1 MKMITTS
8 GEVQSRAA
16 VCRIC
21 FQPDTSNR
29 EELILNLYPGE
40 RFQSFLG
47 FGGAVT
53 DSAAY
58 VYSTLSPELRAE
70 VIAACFGSDGL
81 GYTLARSHI
90 DSCDFSLESYC
101 ADPAEEDAELRR
113 FSLERPGNYVFPML
127 DDIVKIRPELRLLLS
142 PWSPPEYMKDNAKR
156 TGGGKLRPEFRER
169 WARYM
174 CRYALEYRKRGYDVF
189 AMSVQNEP
197 NAVQPWESCIYT
209 PEEERDF
216 LRDFLAPELRRQ
228 GLEDVVLTIWDHNK
242 ERLFDRVDAIC
253 SDPGANACAGAA
265 GFHWYGGDHFD
276 ALRLVRRKYPDKLL
290 MFTEGCIEYSK
301 GSHEA
306 QTENAER
313 YAWEILHGF
322 NAGLNAFFDWN
333 LLLDMSGGPNH
344 KGNYCDAPIMVD
356 PERKS
361 LKYNLSYSYIMHFSR
376 YIRPGA
382 VRIGTT
388 CYDNDLGFCA
398 ALNPNGS
405 IVAVALNTSAA
416 GKKGFVRLRGE
427 LAEAFFPPHSISTLL
442 IGGEE
447 V

>member
-1 MKMITTS
+1 M
-8 GEVQSRAA
+8 
-16 VCRIC
+16 
-21 FQPDTSNR
+21 
-29 EELILNLYPGE
+29 
-40 RFQSFLG
+40 
-47 FGGAVT
+47 
-53 DSAAY
+53 
-58 VYSTLSPELRAE
+58 
-70 VIAACFGSDGL
+70 
-81 GYTLARSHI
+81 
-90 DSCDFSLESYC
+90 
-101 ADPAEEDAELRR
+101 
-113 FSLERPGNYVFPML
+113 
-127 DDIVKIRPELRLLLS
+127 
-142 PWSPPEYMKDNAKR
+142 
-156 TGGGKLRPEFRER
+156 
-169 WARYM
+169 
-174 CRYALEYRKRGYDVF
+174 
-189 AMSVQNEP
+189 
-197 NAVQPWESCIYT
+197 
-209 PEEERDF
+209 
-216 LRDFLAPELRRQ
+216 
-228 GLEDVVLTIWDHNK
+228 LTIWDHNK

-388 CYDNDLGFCA
+388 CYDNDLRFCA
-398 ALNPNGS
+398 ALNPDGS

>member
-1 MKMITTS
+1 MKIITTS
-8 GEVQSRAA
+8 GALSGRTVVSHA
-16 VCRIC
+16 VL
-21 FQPDTSNR
+21 QPDTANR
-29 EELILNLYPGE
+29 EELILNLYPEE
-40 RFQSFLG
+40 RFQPFLG

-70 VIAACFGSDGL
+70 VIAACYGSDGL

-101 ADPAEEDAELRR
+101 ADSAATDAALEH
-113 FSLERPGNYVFPML
+113 FSLERPGKYIFPML
-127 DDIVKIRPELRLLLS
+127 DDIVKACPDLRLLLS

-169 WARYM
+169 WAQYM
-174 CRYALEYRKRGYDVF
+174 CRYALEYRKRGYNVF

-197 NAVQPWESCIYT
+197 NAVQTWESCIYT

-216 LRDFLAPELRRQ
+216 LRGFLAPELRRQ
-228 GLEDVVLTIWDHNK
+228 GLVDVVLTIWDHNK

-253 SDPGANACAGAA
+253 SDPGANACVGAA

-301 GSHEA
+301 GSHGA

-313 YAWEILHGF
+313 YAREILHGF

-344 KGNYCDAPIMVD
+344 KGNYCDAPIMAD
-356 PERKS
+356 AEQNL
-361 LKYNLSYSYIMHFSR
+361 LKYNLSYSYIRHFSR

-398 ALNPNGS
+398 ALDPDGS
-405 IVAVALNTSAA
+405 IAAVALNTSAT
-416 GKKGFVRLRGE
+416 GKKGFVRLHGE
-427 LAEAFFPPHSISTLL
+427 LAEAFFPPHSITTLL

-447 V
+447 A

>member
-1 MKMITTS
+1 MKIMTTS
-8 GEVQSRAA
+8 GGAAGRAA
-16 VCRIC
+16 VCRTS
-21 FQPDTSNR
+21 FHPDAANR
-29 EELILNLYPGE
+29 EELILNLYPEE
-40 RFQSFLG
+40 RFQTFLG

-58 VYSTLSPELRAE
+58 VYSTLAPELRAE
-70 VIAACFGSDGL
+70 VVGACYGEEGL

-90 DSCDFSLESYC
+90 DSCDFSTEPYC
-101 ADPAEEDAELRR
+101 ADALEDDAALER
-113 FSLERPGNYVFPML
+113 FSLERPGKYIFPML
-127 DDIVKIRPELRLLLS
+127 DDIVRACPGLKLMLS
-142 PWSPPEYMKDNAKR
+142 PWSPPAYMKDSAER
-156 TGGGKLRPEFRER
+156 TGGGKLRPEYRGR

-174 CRYALEYRKRGYDVF
+174 CRYALEYRRRGYGVF

-197 NAVQPWESCIYT
+197 NAVQSWESCRYT
-209 PEEERDF
+209 PDEERDF
-216 LRDFLAPELRRQ
+216 LLGFLAPELRRQ
-228 GLEDVVLTIWDHNK
+228 GLGNVVLTIWDHNK

-253 SDPGANACAGAA
+253 SDPEANACAGAA

-301 GSHEA
+301 GSHGA
-306 QTENAER
+306 QTANAER
-313 YAWEILHGF
+313 YAREILHSF

-333 LLLDMSGGPNH
+333 VLLDMSGGPNH
-344 KGNYCDAPIMVD
+344 KGNYCDAPIMADIVAG
-356 PERKS
+356 E
-361 LKYNLSYSYIMHFSR
+361 LKYNLSYSYIRHFSR

-398 ALNPNGS
+398 ALNPDGS
-405 IVAVALNTSAA
+405 IAAVALNTSDEE
-416 GKKGFVRLRGE
+416 KRGFVRLHGK
-427 LAEAFFPPHSISTLL
+427 LAEAVFPGHSISTLL

-447 V
+447 A

>member
-1 MKMITTS
+1 MKIITTS
-8 GEVQSRAA
+8 GALSGRTVVSHA
-16 VCRIC
+16 VL
-21 FQPDTSNR
+21 QPDTANR
-29 EELILNLYPGE
+29 EELILNLYPE
-40 RFQSFLG
+40 ELFQPFLG

-70 VIAACFGSDGL
+70 VIAACYSSDGL

-101 ADPAEEDAELRR
+101 ADSAATDAALEH
-113 FSLERPGNYVFPML
+113 FSLKRPGKYIFPML
-127 DDIVKIRPELRLLLS
+127 DDIVKACPDLRLLLS
-142 PWSPPEYMKDNAKR
+142 PWSPQYMKDNAKR

-169 WARYM
+169 WAQYM

-197 NAVQPWESCIYT
+197 NAVQTWESCIYT

-216 LRDFLAPELRRQ
+216 LRGFLAPELRRQ
-228 GLEDVVLTIWDHNK
+228 GLGDVVLTIWDHNK

-253 SDPGANACAGAA
+253 SESEANACVGAA

-301 GSHEA
+301 GSHGA

-313 YAWEILHGF
+313 YAREILHGF

-344 KGNYCDAPIMVD
+344 KGNYCDVPIMAD
-356 PERKS
+356 AEQNL
-361 LKYNLSYSYIMHFSR
+361 LKYNLSYSYIRHFSR
-376 YIRPGA
+376 YIRP
-382 VRIGTT
+382 
-388 CYDNDLGFCA
+388 
-398 ALNPNGS
+398 
-405 IVAVALNTSAA
+405 
-416 GKKGFVRLRGE
+416 VRLHGE
-427 LAEAFFPPHSISTLL
+427 LAEAFFPPHSITTLL

-447 V
+447 A